1 MSEAVTLIEDPLSIP
16 LEDINVSDAHS
27 LMYDNHWGY
36 SERLRKEDP
45 IHFCKNSLFGP
56 HWSATKLND
65 TMGIGRDHVPCLP
78 REASRLPA
86 ERRISRPSGN
96 RDEEIIE
103 NPIEFCQR
111 LR

>member
-16 LEDINVSDAHS
+16 LEDINVSDTHS
-27 LMYDNHWGY
+27 LMNDNHWGY

-45 IHFCKNSLFGP
+45 IHFCKNSLFSP

-65 TMGIGRDHVPCLP
+65 TMEIGRDHVPSLP
-78 REASRLPA
+78 WEASRLPTDQ
-86 ERRISRPSGN
+86 RISRPSGN

-103 NPIEFCQR
+103 NPNEFCQR
-111 LR
+111 LC